1 MTAPSAAKPE
11 VPITAGSAR
20 GFRIIP
26 CSAAPESDNVAPTSA
41 ASSTR
46 GKRISVTMMPSGLVG
61 SSSALATSKGAR
73 ETGPIV
79 RPTPAARKAHA
90 ISTPRSKRQLT
101 GPVSLPPPHRSG
113 EAWRSVAAKRDPDA
127 GIGADPGRLIGED
140 LLIIFVQQVLNPAE
154 QLHTVGEAVGAGEVH
169 QDEIIQ
175 PNPRA
180 WRRINK
186 LVVLHP
192 AIIVGAEIDVAS
204 AIEEPVV

>member
-1 MTAPSAAKPE
+1 
-11 VPITAGSAR
+11 
-20 GFRIIP
+20 
-26 CSAAPESDNVAPTSA
+26 
-41 ASSTR
+41 
-46 GKRISVTMMPSGLVG
+46 
-61 SSSALATSKGAR
+61 
-73 ETGPIV
+73 
-79 RPTPAARKAHA
+79 
-90 ISTPRSKRQLT
+90 
-101 GPVSLPPPHRSG
+101 RSG

-204 AIEEPVV
+204 AIEEPVVRIETGEELWPPHFDLAVGLLCSEVGEAARQIEIVGYARFAGDLYSPALALARQIDRRTDEGRGRVDRCDLVLKVCL